1 MAPWRSSNLVS
12 LLLIW
17 QATCNGRVDG
27 WNQYGEKGGGYGA
40 GEGSGGAYPWA
51 GGSWQAEYAALHR
64 SILNGT
70 APAASRRYLVW
81 TCGTTFRSPDCHLRT
96 QACNCVGYANRM
108 LGLASAFLAAIITSR
123 ALLIAWPGEEGT
135 QLDLFFHSSL
145 VDWRVT
151 DDVMHELGLPAS
163 FERLQQDWARQDL
176 LHVINGEYGQVVLVS
191 AEKAE
196 FRDVFMLGYH
206 EEELA
211 GLGLRHADE
220 VMSLLALLLQP
231 TGALLAA
238 IDSIHAAS
246 SLCHIVGIQVR
257 IAAEARSNL
266 QVTICVL
273 MLLYMSP
280 HTTIYVSSYYC
291 IRFLILEYMC
301 AHTTEEAKINMCAHS
316 TEAAGDV
323 HVAQILGGS
332 YGGAAARHHAHH
344 CRSAAVCAGI
354 YMDI

>member
-1 MAPWRSSNLVS
+1 
-12 LLLIW
+12 
-17 QATCNGRVDG
+17 
-27 WNQYGEKGGGYGA
+27 
-40 GEGSGGAYPWA
+40 
-51 GGSWQAEYAALHR
+51 
-64 SILNGT
+64 
-70 APAASRRYLVW
+70 
-81 TCGTTFRSPDCHLRT
+81 
-96 QACNCVGYANRM
+96 
-108 LGLASAFLAAIITSR
+108 
-123 ALLIAWPGEEGT
+123 
-135 QLDLFFHSSL
+135 
-145 VDWRVT
+145 
-151 DDVMHELGLPAS
+151 MHELGLPAS

-176 LHVINGEYGQVVLVS
+176 LQVINGEYGQVVLVS

-231 TGALLAA
+231 TGALLTA

-257 IAAEARSNL
+257 IAAEARSSL

-280 HTTIYVSSYYC
+280 HTTIYVSSYYY
-291 IRFLILEYMC
+291 IRFLILQYMC
-301 AHTTEEAKINMCAHS
+301 ALTTEV
-316 TEAAGDV
+316 AGDV
-323 HVAQILGGS
+323 HVARILGGS
-332 YGGAAARHHAHH
+332 YGGAAAQHHAHH

-354 YMDI
+354 YMDIYIYTYIYVYMYIYVYV

>member
-1 MAPWRSSNLVS
+1 MAPWRSSNVVA

-17 QATCNGRVDG
+17 QAVDA

-40 GEGSGGAYPWA
+40 GEGSGGAYMWA

-64 SILNGT
+64 SIINGT

-176 LHVINGEYGQVVLVS
+176 LQVINGEYGQVVLVS

-231 TGALLAA
+231 TGALLNA

-257 IAAEARSNL
+257 IAAEARSSL
-266 QVTICVL
+266 QVTMCPNATICL
-273 MLLYMSP
+273 LILLYMSP
-280 HTTIYVSSYYC
+280 HTTTFVSSYYNIC
-291 IRFLILEYMC
+291 VLIL
-301 AHTTEEAKINMCAHS
+301 
-316 TEAAGDV
+316 
-323 HVAQILGGS
+323 
-332 YGGAAARHHAHH
+332 R
-344 CRSAAVCAGI
+344 R
-354 YMDI
+354 